1 MRFSLR
7 CILACI
13 LLAGING
20 CQNKD
25 TSETKIDSIAKTG
38 RFCSSV
44 YASSELQHWANQLFS
59 KQANTEQEEYTTSVN
74 RATEILQDSLNL
86 LMDVTT
92 PPAQDSKQLPLIIL
106 LHAGGFTEGS
116 KDDLHSLQQE
126 YAACGYVT
134 ATINYRMSYLA
145 LSGYY
150 RLTRTLTHATQ
161 DLMNAIRYLKQK
173 RVTYNIDTTRIA
185 VVGLSAGG
193 VVALI
198 NACEYNS
205 FNNASNDYP
214 SHSSQIQ
221 ATITCGAALNGLVYP
236 LLSYNGKTS
245 HVLMWH
251 AKELDAVTGMTW
263 SGEAAQTSF
272 ILKKVTGSCSLIA
285 LPNKSHLTSMSP
297 KSEAW
302 KNMQPFLWKTLRL
315 EEY

>member
-1 MRFSLR
+1 MKFGLKY
-7 CILACI
+7 ILVGVFF
-13 LLAGING
+13 AGING

-25 TSETKIDSIAKTG
+25 TTATKIDGIAKTG

-74 RATEILQDSLNL
+74 SATEILQDSLNL

-92 PPAQDSKQLPLIIL
+92 PPAPDSKQLPLIIL

-185 VVGLSAGG
+185 VLGLSAGG
-193 VVALI
+193 VTALI
-198 NACEYNS
+198 NACEFNS
-205 FNNASNDYP
+205 FNDALNSYP
-214 SHSSQIQ
+214 THTSQIQ

-236 LLSYNGKTS
+236 LLTYNGKAS

-251 AKELDAVTGMTW
+251 GKELDAVTGMTW
-263 SGEAAQTSF
+263 TGEAAQTSF
-272 ILKKVTGSCSLIA
+272 ILNNVTGSCRLLA
-285 LPNKSHLTSMSP
+285 LPNKSHLISMSP

-302 KNMQPFLWKTLRL
+302 NNIQPFLWKTLRL
-315 EEY
+315 VEY